1 MESSW
6 SDAFLASKRNFW
18 IVGALTI
25 VLFAAANLPW
35 ELDEYDQAKQAFTSF
50 EMIQEGH
57 WLYQR
62 TPDDAVAT
70 KPPLIGWIS
79 AAAFAVT
86 RSWEISWRLPSFAAA
101 IILLVLIARA
111 AGAAYGGS
119 AAFIAM
125 SAFGLNLLSPR
136 LATLVR
142 TDMPLALVI
151 CLIGLQIWQKIR
163 RREVWGS
170 RDRVVQFALLTA
182 AMLIKGPIVWAFL
195 LPGIAFFQWR
205 MRKKD
210 GETSAWCGWWP
221 WIASLS
227 IFLVWAVGG
236 IISVPGFYEHV
247 VVREFAGRFGETIHR
262 SQSIFF
268 SLLHLLHKVAPWSLV
283 LIAFAIVD
291 LRGRRL
297 DRLKRSSLQERQD
310 RQELPPETFWLLGW
324 SLSGLIVMSLI
335 PSKRVDRIFPIVP
348 PLCLLLAA
356 QFAQLRSDESTAR
369 LRQYFGIA
377 VIFACV
383 FSGGY
388 AAARIVNGYRTDRAS
403 LARIGKQMREEGAAH
418 NWRYEVV
425 AGRGGGIL
433 LYLQRTHFIE
443 PERAVAEWNAG
454 KIDVL
459 VGPEDDAPKLMQRL
473 EGVSNAHMQS
483 VERRGSNLQYFVL
496 KRN

>member
-18 IVGALTI
+18 ILSALTI
-25 VLFAAANLPW
+25 LLFATANLPW

-62 TPDDAVAT
+62 TPDDAIAT

-79 AAAFAVT
+79 AACFSVT

-101 IILLVLIARA
+101 VIMLALLARVS
-111 AGAAYGGS
+111 GAAYGAP
-119 AAFIAM
+119 AALIAM

-142 TDMPLALVI
+142 TDMPLAFVI
-151 CLIGLQIWQKIR
+151 FLIGLQIWQKIR
-163 RREVWGS
+163 KRQAWRA
-170 RDRVVQFALLTA
+170 RDRLVQFALLTA
-182 AMLIKGPIVWAFL
+182 AMLIKGPIVCAFL

-205 MRKKD
+205 MRRKN
-210 GETSAWCGWWP
+210 GEAHAWCGWWP

-227 IFLVWAVGG
+227 IFLVWVAGG
-236 IISVPGFYEHV
+236 IIWIPDFYEHV
-247 VVREFAGRFGETIHR
+247 VVREFAGRFGQTIHR

-268 SLLHLLHKVAPWSLV
+268 YLLHLLHKFAPWSLLMAV
-283 LIAFAIVD
+283 LAILD
-291 LRGRRL
+291 FRAAKL
-297 DRLKRSSLQERQD
+297 DRFKQSSFWTRMS
-310 RQELPPETFWLLGW
+310 PETVWLICW
-324 SLSGLIVMSLI
+324 SLGGLLMMSLV
-335 PSKRVDRIFPIVP
+335 PSKRVDRIFPVLP

-356 QFAQLRSDESTAR
+356 QCSQLRSEESSAR
-369 LRQYFGIA
+369 LRRCFVFAI
-377 VIFACV
+377 IFACV

-388 AAARIVNGYRTDRAS
+388 VTARVMNGYRTDRAS
-403 LARIGKQMREEGAAH
+403 LVEFGKQMRQEAAVR
-418 NWRYEVV
+418 NWRYEIV

-433 LYLQRTHFIE
+433 LYLHRTHFIE
-443 PERAVAEWNAG
+443 PERAIAEWNAG

-459 VGPEDDAPKLMQRL
+459 IGPEDDAPKLMQRL
-473 EGVSNAHMQS
+473 KGISRAHLQS
-483 VERRGSNLQYFVL
+483 VERRESNLQYFVL

>member
-18 IVGALTI
+18 ILSALTV

-62 TPDDAVAT
+62 TPDDAIAT
-70 KPPLIGWIS
+70 KPPLVGWIS
-79 AAAFAVT
+79 AACFSVT
-86 RSWEISWRLPSFAAA
+86 RSWDISWRLPSFAAA
-101 IILLVLIARA
+101 VIMLALLARA
-111 AGAAYGGS
+111 AGAAYGAP
-119 AAFIAM
+119 AALIAM

-142 TDMPLALVI
+142 TDMPLAFAI
-151 CLIGLQIWQKIR
+151 FLIGLQIWQKIR
-163 RREVWGS
+163 KRQAWRAI
-170 RDRVVQFALLTA
+170 DRLVQFALLTA
-182 AMLIKGPIVWAFL
+182 AILIKGPIVCAFL

-205 MRKKD
+205 MRKND
-210 GETSAWCGWWP
+210 SGAGAWCGWWP

-227 IFLVWAVGG
+227 IFLAWVVGG
-236 IISVPGFYEHV
+236 IISIPDFYERV
-247 VVREFAGRFGETIHR
+247 VVHEFAGRFGETLHR
-262 SQSIFF
+262 AQPIYFYF
-268 SLLHLLHKVAPWSLV
+268 PHLLHKFAPWSL
-283 LIAFAIVD
+283 LMIGLAIVD
-291 LRGRRL
+291 FRATKL
-297 DRLKRSSLQERQD
+297 DCLKQSSFWKRMS
-310 RQELPPETFWLLGW
+310 PETVWLICW
-324 SLSGLIVMSLI
+324 SLGGLLVMSLI
-335 PSKRVDRIFPIVP
+335 PSKRVDRIFPVVP

-356 QFAQLRSDESTAR
+356 QCSQLRSEESAAR
-369 LRQYFGIA
+369 LRQCFVIA
-377 VIFACV
+377 IILASV

-388 AAARIVNGYRTDRAS
+388 VTARVINGYRTDRAS
-403 LARIGKQMREEGAAH
+403 LVQFGKRMREEAAAH

-433 LYLQRTHFIE
+433 LYLHRTHFIE
-443 PERAVAEWNAG
+443 PERAIAEWNAG
-454 KIDVL
+454 KISVL
-459 VGPEDDAPKLMQRL
+459 IGPEDDAPKLMQRL
-473 EGVSNAHMQS
+473 EGISSAHLQS